1 MITRESNF
9 FEEHIEKIALAAAG
23 VICVFLLV
31 VFVIFSP
38 TKVTYD
44 NKKFTPLEIDE
55 YISDKKA
62 DELEHRLN
70 REPSIV
76 GPYESKED
84 DFNRLMASSIDL
96 RTDIYPKIPP
106 NLKDVGVQPKYALP
120 EMVEVKNAAVDVL
133 SAVAYLP
140 KGTISEDNVYSRL
153 NSEPN
158 DLDLVTVEAKFD
170 VKELYRR
177 FKEQF
182 AGSNVKPEWR
192 DGSLGMPVF
201 AAVQLQ
207 RKEQLKDDSWSDWV
221 DVPRSR
227 IDNRKERFGIVEN
240 VRDLPPGGI
249 KVRLLDFKDKQV
261 QVDLLQPEVYRIA
274 SSDEQWFPPSLHSK
288 YKKYQEE
295 LERLEQIESRT
306 NEAVRRRTEARGDDT
321 NAALAEEIVRLRRI
335 GGSTDQTTSTK
346 IREVRE
352 SINELYDELKR
363 LSITENTDLS
373 ELEEPMLVWAFD
385 DTIKQKKKY
394 HYRIRV
400 GVFNPIAGTEK
411 FVNANNP
418 KKNTVILWSNYAE
431 AEEVLSVP
439 GRLYFF
445 ARDVQKAEK
454 AVTVTVCRKTL
465 GYWYTKDFMV
475 KPGEKIGKSVKLSKT
490 EIEEAELTSP
500 GTTGLPGTYLGATV
514 VSPVVVDYSTDAI
527 LIDVV
532 DVNDWAGRANLYE
545 RYYTEM
551 LYSYDGAE
559 IYRMPIKQDYWPPE
573 VRRLFSEVRQSEK
586 EAKEPLRAWSDLRR
600 RSQRRLTQPQR
611 DAEKD
616 ERLRMLQQQMQQQ
629 MLQRIQQA
637 QRK

>member
-1 MITRESNF
+1 MITRESHF
-9 FEEHIEKIALAAAG
+9 FEEHIEKIVLAAVG
-23 VICVFLLV
+23 VVCVFLLV

-62 DELEHRLN
+62 NELEHRLN

-84 DFNRLMASSIDL
+84 DFNRLMASSIDI
-96 RTDIYPKIPP
+96 RTDIYPQIPA
-106 NLKDVGVQPKYALP
+106 NLKDVGIQPKYALP
-120 EMVEVKNAAVDVL
+120 EMVEVMNAAVDVL
-133 SAVAYLP
+133 SVVAYLP

-158 DLDLVTVEAKFD
+158 DLDLVTVEAEFD

-192 DGSLGMPVF
+192 DGTLGIPVF

-207 RKEQLKDDSWSDWV
+207 RKEQLKDDNWSDWV

-227 IDNRKERFGIVEN
+227 IDSRKERFGIVEN

-295 LERLEQIESRT
+295 LQRLEQIESRT
-306 NEAVRRRTEARGDDT
+306 NEAARRKTVARGDD
-321 NAALAEEIVRLRRI
+321 ADMALAEEMTRLRRL
-335 GGSTDQTTSTK
+335 GGATDQVTSAK
-346 IREVRE
+346 IREVTE
-352 SINELYDELKR
+352 SINELSDGFKR
-363 LSITENTDLS
+363 LSITENADLS

-385 DTIKQKKKY
+385 DTIEQKKKY
-394 HYRIRV
+394 RYRIRV

-411 FVNANNP
+411 FVNANDP
-418 KKNTVILWSNYAE
+418 KRNTVILWSNYAE

-490 EIEEAELTSP
+490 EIEEAESTSP
-500 GTTGLPGTYLGATV
+500 GTTGLPDTYLGATV
-514 VSPVVVDYSTDAI
+514 VSPAVVDYSTDAI

-551 LYSYDGAE
+551 LYSYDGAK
-559 IYRMPIKQDYWPPE
+559 IYRMPIKQDYWPAE
-573 VRRLFSEVRQSEK
+573 LRTLFSEVRQSKK
-586 EAKEPLRAWSDLRR
+586 EAKEPLRPWSDIRSRGRR
-600 RSQRRLTQPQR
+600 QVTTQPQTG
-611 DAEKD
+611 DDD
-616 ERLRMLQQQMQQQ
+616 ERLRIWQQMMRERALRGGVQQ
-629 MLQRIQQA
+629 
-637 QRK
+637 